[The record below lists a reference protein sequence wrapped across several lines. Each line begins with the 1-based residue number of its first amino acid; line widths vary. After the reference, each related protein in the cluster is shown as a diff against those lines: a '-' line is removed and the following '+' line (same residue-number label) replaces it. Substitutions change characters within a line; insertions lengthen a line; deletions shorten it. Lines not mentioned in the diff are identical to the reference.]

1 MDVSSLLALHT
12 GRSAG
17 WKYAHRVRELGRL
30 QVASGRLE
38 ASDPFV
44 NLGMGLEVA
53 IPAGSYP
60 ALVTVADVSDGQ
72 DGSHL
77 RESYLSIVIAEGVPA
92 RVEYLAPDGAE
103 PLSDP
108 DAFYGVAVDAGTVA
122 FADAEAV
129 ARCMPPGDWYQDV
142 FDNGHDDSWFALM
155 DSPTHFAEGCA
166 NIVLPAATAGENV
179 VLSHS
184 GWGDGLYPVLGVYDS
199 AGRLLAVHIDLLVE
213 EPEDGHPGAPVESA
227 AVSEPQVEAGFWR
240 RLLGPRK

>member
-1 MDVSSLLALHT
+1 MDVSSLLALNT
-12 GRSAG
+12 GRTAG
-17 WKYAHRVRELGRL
+17 WKYTHQVRGLGELH
-30 QVASGRLE
+30 VASGRLE

-44 NLGMGLEVA
+44 NLGMGLEVS
-53 IPAGSYP
+53 IPPGSYP

-77 RESYLSIVIAEGVPA
+77 RESYLSIVIAEGVPT

-108 DAFYGVAVDAGTVA
+108 DMFYGVAVDAGTVA

-129 ARCMPPGDWYQDV
+129 ARCMPEGDWYHEV
-142 FDNGHDDSWFALM
+142 FDNGHGDSWFALM
-155 DSPTHFAEGCA
+155 DSPTHVAEGCA
-166 NIVLPAATAGENV
+166 NIVLPGATTGENV

-184 GWGDGLYPVLGVYDS
+184 GWGDGFYPVLGVYDS
-199 AGRLLAVHIDLLVE
+199 AGGLLSVHIDLLVE
-213 EPEDGHPGAPVESA
+213 EPEDGQPVAHAESMP
-227 AVSEPQVEAGFWR
+227 VSEPQLTAGFWR